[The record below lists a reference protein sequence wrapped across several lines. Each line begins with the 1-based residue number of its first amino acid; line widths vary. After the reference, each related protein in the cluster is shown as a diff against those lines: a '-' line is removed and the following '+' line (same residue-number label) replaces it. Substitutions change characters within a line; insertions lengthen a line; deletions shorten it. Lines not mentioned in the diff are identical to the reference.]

1 MPTLPTLGA
10 FAAAVVVLILI
21 PGPAVF
27 YIMNRGI
34 SQGRRAAVVSALGI
48 ETGALVH
55 IVAAVAGLSAVIAS
69 SQGLFLAVK
78 YAGAAY
84 LVWLGIR
91 AWRSGDHDGTSTVAV
106 IPAPLRRV
114 FAQGIVVNILNPKVS
129 IFFLA
134 LLPQF
139 VSPAQGA
146 AWVQMLV
153 LGVVFL
159 AIATVLDVSYAL
171 ASGTVGEW
179 LGLRGGLV
187 KLRNRVSAAA
197 YLGLGTL
204 VGLRG

>member
-34 SQGRRAAVVSALGI
+34 SQGRKAAVVSALGI

-69 SQGLFLAVK
+69 SEGLFLAVK

-84 LVWLGIR
+84 LVWLGIL
-91 AWRSGDHDGTSTVAV
+91 AWRSGDHDEAGLSVV
-106 IPAPLRRV
+106 PAPLRRV
-114 FAQGIVVNILNPKVS
+114 FTQGIVVNILNPKVS

-139 VSPAQGA
+139 ISPAQGA
-146 AWVQMLV
+146 AWLQMLA
-153 LGVVFL
+153 LGAVFL
-159 AIATVLDVSYAL
+159 TIATVLDVSYAL

-179 LGLRGGLV
+179 LSRRGGLA

-197 YLGLGTL
+197 YLSLGAV